1 MPVLDIERPTFMADE
16 DLGIFESSVGR
27 FFDEHATPEDTARWR
42 ARCPSSGAALAATI
56 AMR

>member
-1 MPVLDIERPTFMADE
+1 MADE